1 MVYKF
6 CNENCWGQTECSCL
20 GDVGECQQEPPAV
33 MCHFLQFHWILL
45 RLVLLIFQY
54 SISKPRL
61 TGALLL
67 FTIANVEENQTELHN
82 CHRCHNFLHILICQ
96 VHLTHR
102 KNDSPDL
109 TVCATDFIKICLYF
123 MLFYN
128 TTVILVT
135 VI

>member
-33 MCHFLQFHWILL
+33 MCHFLQFHWIHL

-82 CHRCHNFLHILICQ
+82 CHKTQNFTQIL
-96 VHLTHR
+96 L
-102 KNDSPDL
+102 DEP
-109 TVCATDFIKICLYF
+109 KISKVLYEYPKYIF
-123 MLFYN
+123 KILKFYLKLETN
-128 TTVILVT
+128 QRPKPEC
-135 VI
+135 